1 MKRGLIIGGG
11 IVVVLIVAVVAAVFL
26 ALGSLD
32 KPIQEAVE
40 TYSPEIT
47 QAEVKLNEVE
57 IDLAAGAGA
66 VWRAAERKELWAGA
80 HRLS

>member
-40 TYSPEIT
+40 PSSTVIT
-47 QAEVKLNEVE
+47 QAEVKHNEVV
-57 IDLAAGAGA
+57 IALAAGAG
-66 VWRAAERKELWAGA
+66 VDWPAAERKEL
-80 HRLS
+80 